1 MSTERAV
8 VVCVELDRRYA
19 PGGAVWPLADEAQEL
34 NELARS
40 SGCQVVRELVARR
53 HRPIAGT
60 LLGAG
65 KLDELASLVADA
77 QAQVVVFNCE
87 LSPAQQR
94 NIEDLL
100 RVKTI
105 DRTQLI
111 LDIFAQRANSQEGK
125 VQVELAQLRY
135 LLPRLVGKGVL
146 LSRLGGG
153 IGTRGPGE
161 QQLEVD
167 RRRIRTRIG
176 RLDHELE
183 QLGRRREATRQ
194 RRKETEVPVAALVGY
209 TNAGKTTLLNR
220 LTGSAARARD
230 QLFTTLD
237 PLARRMRLPVPPPA
251 LDPPEADP
259 SLLHQSSNQPS
270 AQRQVGGPRG
280 ETIIVTDTVGF
291 LHHLPHHLIEAFQAT
306 LEETRDA
313 NLLVHVLDVSHP
325 RAWEHAEAVEEVL
338 AQLRLKDKPIVTV
351 LNKRDLVQEPQMLAT
366 FERSYAPAAAISAI
380 TGEGMDRLVALL
392 AEQVSAL
399 LDEPIRLRLPPERSD
414 LVAEVYRSGQVLR
427 RQDLDGAVELIARL
441 PAKLAAALAAYGVPG
456 RS

>member
-1 MSTERAV
+1 MPTERAV
-8 VVCVELDRRYA
+8 VVSVELDRRYA
-19 PGGAVWPLADEAQEL
+19 PGGAIWPLADEAQEL
-34 NELARS
+34 HELARS
-40 SGCQVVRELVARR
+40 SGCQIVGELTARR

-65 KLDELASLVADA
+65 KLDELASVVAQA
-77 QAQVVVFNCE
+77 QAQVAVFNCE

-94 NIEDLL
+94 NIEEIL

-167 RRRIRTRIG
+167 RRRIRMRIS
-176 RLDHELE
+176 RLDRELE
-183 QLGRRREATRQ
+183 QLGRRREATRR

-220 LTGSAARARD
+220 LTGAAARASN

-237 PLARRMRLPVPPPA
+237 PLARRMRLPAPA
-251 LDPPEADP
+251 SGGQAGLP
-259 SLLHQSSNQPS
+259 S
-270 AQRQVGGPRG
+270 G
-280 ETIIVTDTVGF
+280 ETVVVTDTVGF

-313 NLLVHVLDVSHP
+313 DLLVHVLDVSHP

-338 AQLRLKDKPIVTV
+338 AQLRLRDKPMVTA
-351 LNKRDLVQEPQMLAT
+351 LNKRDLVEEPQGLAA
-366 FERSYAPAAAISAI
+366 FERSYAPAAAISAV

-392 AEQVSAL
+392 AEQVSARM
-399 LDEPIRLRLPPERSD
+399 DTPIRLRLPPERSD
-414 LVAEVYRSGQVLR
+414 LVAEVYRSGRVLK
-427 RQDLDGAVELIARL
+427 RQDLEGAVELVARL
-441 PAKLAAALAAYGVPG
+441 PARLAAALAAYIE
-456 RS
+456 R